1 MHRGKQV
8 FKFYFSTLQ
17 ETILQKSHLYEILSL
32 CDFTWELFLKKN
44 LFVCFFLNSQG
55 KGEYTMEYCRYQP
68 CSPATQEDL
77 VNKYLEATG
86 QLPVKKGKAK
96 N

>member
-1 MHRGKQV
+1 M
-8 FKFYFSTLQ
+8 FKFYFSALQ
-17 ETILQKSHLYEILSL
+17 ETILQNDHFCEILAL
-32 CDFTWELFLKKN
+32 HDFLYLIVFGGPVFKN
-44 LFVCFFLNSQG
+44 LFDFVLNPQG

-68 CSPATQEDL
+68 CSPATQEEL
-77 VNKYLEATG
+77 INKYLEATG